1 MYIRSGLP
9 RYGFHAA
16 RYARKL
22 IHANCVTN
30 LIYVS

>member
-1 MYIRSGLP
+1 MYICSGLP
-9 RYGFHAA
+9 RYGFHAV

-22 IHANCVTN
+22 IHAKCVTN